1 MRLVA
6 SSIASLHVGTRI
18 DHNRHT
24 VRDHMPETVRRFL
37 RGSHTARVGFL
48 VYSRVRSYRSRRH
61 FYNGS
66 MPLTA

>member
-24 VRDHMPETVRRFL
+24 MRDHMPKTVRRFL
-37 RGSHTARVGFL
+37 RRSHIARVGFL
-48 VYSRVRSYRSRRH
+48 VYNRVKSYRSRRNR
-61 FYNGS
+61 YNGS
-66 MPLTA
+66 VPLTA